1 MELTS
6 KRKTV
11 MKKIFYLTLVAI
23 TTALGACQK
32 AELVPAVGTDT
43 DMGSLTVK
51 FASGPYRGE
60 EAIRY
65 IIPSTAKNKIIIP
78 IPWFYPEASSDPT
91 DVYLK
96 EMKLEAA
103 LVNNATIS
111 PALGILDL
119 TKENSFTLTG
129 ADGTVRQITISA
141 ERTKSNK
148 SALTFFSIEDLGITG
163 LIDQNA
169 KTVSLITAEDLS
181 NVDVEVSVSP
191 HANVVEPLTHMN
203 LNAPFSITV
212 LAHDGVSKTVY
223 QVQKMAPPKIS
234 YGFRS
239 GSQALSFNLKLDD
252 LGYSNGSKPSLAASG
267 NFVAVSL
274 GDGSAPKYYNR
285 STGKYVGVMTL
296 GAAAGNGSIASDAKG
311 NILLMDQAAS
321 GGTVKIYRSA
331 SMTAIPASYIT
342 WTNASGF
349 PLGSKLSVNGDL
361 NDKAVIIATC
371 EGTSGAGSKS
381 YVRWTVTGGVVG
393 SAEVVEATGIPYWG
407 SGINIGKMSSRSNDA
422 NDGSF
427 ISYYDGGNDNLYYLN
442 KNGAMTLSLAAQ
454 TSGSAWG
461 INNNLTDAKEFN
473 NAKYMA
479 LYCPS
484 HFPNWGINSELY
496 LYDVSA
502 MGNFSGNVNSTN
514 ALVFSANYAQL
525 GSIVAASGD
534 VLIAPTTDGY
544 KMQVFTIDFN
554 TGNFACYDFDCI
566 DK

>member
-11 MKKIFYLTLVAI
+11 MKNIFYLALAAI
-23 TTALGACQK
+23 ITAVGSCQK
-32 AELVPAVGTDT
+32 PELVPAVGTGA

-65 IIPSTAKNKIIIP
+65 SIPANAKEKIIIP
-78 IPWFYPEASSDPT
+78 IPWFFPESSSNPT
-91 DVYLK
+91 DVYMK

-103 LVNNATIS
+103 LVNNATLT
-111 PALGILDL
+111 PALGVIDL
-119 TKENSFTLTG
+119 TKENTFTLRE
-129 ADGTVRQITISA
+129 ADGTVRQITITGV
-141 ERTKSNK
+141 RTKSNK
-148 SALTFFSIEDLGITG
+148 SALTFFSIEDLGVTG

-191 HANVVEPLTHMN
+191 HASVVEPLVHMN
-203 LNAPFSITV
+203 LNAPSSLTV

-223 QVQKMAPPKIS
+223 QVQKMAPPKIT
-234 YGFRS
+234 YGFRP
-239 GSQALSFNLKLDD
+239 GSQNQSFNLKLDD
-252 LGYSNGSKPSLAASG
+252 LGYSNGARPSLAASG
-267 NFVAVSL
+267 NFIAVSV
-274 GDGSAPKYYNR
+274 GDGTAPKYYNR
-285 STGKYVGVMTL
+285 STGKYAGVMNL
-296 GAAAGNGSIASDAKG
+296 GAAAGDGVIASDAKG
-311 NILLMDQAAS
+311 NILLMDQAAN

-331 SMTAIPASYIT
+331 SMTAAPASYIT
-342 WTNASGF
+342 WTNNTGF
-349 PLGSKLSVNGDL
+349 ALGSKLSVNGDL

-371 EGTSGAGSKS
+371 EGASGAGTKS
-381 YVRWTVTGGVVG
+381 FVRWTVTGGVAG
-393 SAEVVEATGIPYWG
+393 SAEVVDATGIPFWG
-407 SGINIGKMSSRSNDA
+407 AGVNMGKMSSRTNDP

-442 KNGAMTLSLAAQ
+442 KSGVKTSALAAQ
-454 TSGSAWG
+454 TTGSAWG

-473 NAKYMA
+473 NAKYLA

-496 LYDVSA
+496 LYDVSG
-502 MGNFSGNVNSTN
+502 MGNFSGNVNSSN
-514 ALVFSANYAQL
+514 ALVFSANYGQL

-534 VLIAPTTDGY
+534 VLIAPTADGY

-554 TGNFACYDFDCI
+554 TGNFACYEFDCV

>member
-6 KRKTV
+6 KRNTV
-11 MKKIFYLTLVAI
+11 MKKILYLTLAAI
-23 TTALGACQK
+23 TALGSCQK

-51 FASGPYRGE
+51 FASGPYQGE

-65 IIPSTAKNKIIIP
+65 LIPSTAKDKIIIP
-78 IPWFYPEASSDPT
+78 IPWYYPESSSNET
-91 DVYLK
+91 DVYMK

-103 LVNNATIS
+103 LVNNAKLS
-111 PALGILDL
+111 PSLGIIDL

-129 ADGTVRQITISA
+129 ADGTVRQITISGV
-141 ERTKSNK
+141 RTKSNK
-148 SALTFFSIEDLGITG
+148 SSLTFFSIEDLGVTG

-191 HANVVEPLTHMN
+191 HASVVEPLTHMN
-203 LNAPFSITV
+203 LNSPSSITV

-223 QVQKMAPPKIS
+223 QVQKMAPPKIT

-239 GSQALSFNLKLDD
+239 GSQALAFNLKLDD
-252 LGYSNGSKPSLAASG
+252 LGYTDGSRPSLAASG

-274 GDGSAPKYYNR
+274 GNGSAPKYYNR
-285 STGKYVGVMTL
+285 STGKFVGVMTL
-296 GAAAGNGSIASDAKG
+296 GAAAGNGVIASDAKG
-311 NILLMDQAAS
+311 NILLMDQAAN
-321 GGTVKIYRSA
+321 GATVKIYRSA
-331 SMTAIPASYIT
+331 SMTAAPVSYIT
-342 WTNASGF
+342 WTNTSGF

-361 NDKAVIIATC
+361 NDKAVIIATS
-371 EGTSGAGSKS
+371 EGTGGAATRSF
-381 YVRWTVTGGVVG
+381 VRWTVTGGVVG
-393 SAEVVEATGIPYWG
+393 SAEVVESAVPYWG
-407 SGINIGKMSSRSNDA
+407 SGVNMGKMSSRTNDP

-427 ISYYDGGNDNLYYLN
+427 ISHYDGGNDNLYYLN
-442 KNGAMTLSLAAQ
+442 KNGAVALSLAAQ
-454 TSGSAWG
+454 TSGNAWG

-473 NAKYMA
+473 NARYLA

-496 LYDVSA
+496 LYDVSG
-502 MGNFSGNVNSTN
+502 MGNFSGNVNSSN
-514 ALVFSANYAQL
+514 ALVFSANYGQL

-554 TGNFACYDFDCI
+554 TGNFACYEFDCI